1 MKKKQILIRLHPN
14 KHKELKILA
23 AKEER
28 SVNYIV
34 ELAISMITANPEKF
48 LFKDNNEEFKNFI
61 KRI

>member
-1 MKKKQILIRLHPN
+1 MDKKQILIRLHPN

-34 ELAISMITANPEKF
+34 ELAVSMITANPEKF
-48 LFKDNNEEFKNFI
+48 LFKTEK
-61 KRI
+61 